1 MNLKTFLIQMLTNPM
16 IGKKIWMVNGRLL
29 LFQILF
35 VNLLQDV
42 EYGKDHKLIIHYIR
56 GNGLLPS
63 SIIPITR
70 ENGSQRKY
78 QIPTTFTI
86 PCLSK

>member
-1 MNLKTFLIQMLTNPM
+1 MNLRIFLIQMLTNLM
-16 IGKKIWMVNGRLL
+16 IGKKIWMENGRLL
-29 LFQILF
+29 SFQILF

-56 GNGLLPS
+56 ENGLHPS

-86 PCLSK
+86 HCLSK

>member
-1 MNLKTFLIQMLTNPM
+1 MNLKTFLIQMLTNLM
-16 IGKKIWMVNGRLL
+16 IGKKRWMENGRLL
-29 LFQILF
+29 SFQILC

-42 EYGKDHKLIIHYIR
+42 EYGKDHKLIIHYTR
-56 GNGLLPS
+56 ENGLLPL

-78 QIPTTFTI
+78 QILTTF
-86 PCLSK
+86 